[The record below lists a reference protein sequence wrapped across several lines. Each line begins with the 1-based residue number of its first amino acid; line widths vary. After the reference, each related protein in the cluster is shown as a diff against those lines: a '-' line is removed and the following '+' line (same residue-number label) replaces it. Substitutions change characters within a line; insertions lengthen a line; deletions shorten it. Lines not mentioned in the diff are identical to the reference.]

1 MIFYLVR
8 FVAWV
13 GRNNLVEMQEII
25 CSVHEHR
32 NEIVLRLLEFS
43 ATDTILYLKECI
55 SNEKTLNSLKCAIC
69 FANDFLQTK
78 FEEVSGLEVSATNLA
93 QKELLREF
101 LNKLDDVS
109 LAVVYLVATELRSVL
124 LGCLFLCRVFSV
136 KDMFN
141 LAFAEEL
148 EEQDKWGCD
157 DCIRQ
162 QHAEILEKLM
172 FLEKFCDER
181 SLFKN

>member
-1 MIFYLVR
+1 MAEI
-8 FVAWV
+8 
-13 GRNNLVEMQEII
+13 QEVI
-25 CSVHEHR
+25 CSIHER
-32 NEIVLRLLEFS
+32 RGEIVLRLLEFS

-55 SNEKTLNSLKCAIC
+55 SDKHTLNCLKRAIYLV
-69 FANDFLQTK
+69 NDFLQTK
-78 FEEVSGLEVSATNLA
+78 FEEVSGLEVSVVNLA
-93 QKELLREF
+93 QKEQLRTF

-136 KDMFN
+136 KDIFN

-162 QHAEILEKLM
+162 KHTEILEKLM
-172 FLEKFCDER
+172 SWEKFCNER